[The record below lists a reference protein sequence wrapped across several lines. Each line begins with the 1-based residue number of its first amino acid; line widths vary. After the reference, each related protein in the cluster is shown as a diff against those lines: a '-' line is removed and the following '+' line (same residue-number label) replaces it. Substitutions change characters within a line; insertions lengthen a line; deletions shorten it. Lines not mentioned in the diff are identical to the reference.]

1 MKKIMIIDD
10 DQDIQKL
17 MTIFLELEG
26 HKTVT
31 PTDFSNVQKL
41 IDDAQPDILIL
52 DVNLQ
57 GYNGIEILEDL
68 RNVEKYNDLRVIL
81 TSGLDYS
88 YRIEDFL
95 NSDFILKPYMPDE
108 LIRKIS
114 KTN

>member
-26 HKTVT
+26 HQIVT
-31 PTDFSNVQKL
+31 PTDFSNVPKL
-41 IDDAQPDILIL
+41 LDEAQPSILIL

-68 RNVEKYNDLRVIL
+68 RKIDKYNQIRVIL

-88 YRIEDFL
+88 YRIEDFS

-108 LIRKIS
+108 LIGKIN

>member
-26 HKTVT
+26 HKIFT
-31 PTDFSNVQKL
+31 PKDFSDVPKL
-41 IDDAQPDILIL
+41 IDDEQPHILIL

-57 GYNGIEILEDL
+57 GYNGIEILEDI
-68 RNVEKYNDLRVIL
+68 RKNENYNDVKVIL

-88 YRIEDFL
+88 YRIEDFS

-108 LIRKIS
+108 LIRKIN
-114 KTN
+114 KIN